1 MLLKFAKQTVECHFY
16 HHSLAT
22 IDVSLV
28 RPIQEYAKSCLQVAE
43 YQMKI
48 PDGDLDLAKEYL
60 ERVATSNAEDVVRAN
75 GLLKDVKDL
84 QAKGQNTGTVSRGQ
98 ADVRTLKKAD

>member
-1 MLLKFAKQTVECHFY
+1 
-16 HHSLAT
+16 
-22 IDVSLV
+22 
-28 RPIQEYAKSCLQVAE
+28 
-43 YQMKI
+43 MKI

-60 ERVATSNAEDVVRAN
+60 ERVATSNAEDVVKAN

>member
-1 MLLKFAKQTVECHFY
+1 MSFY

-48 PDGDLDLAKEYL
+48 PDGDLDLAKDYL

-75 GLLKDVKDL
+75 GLLKDVKDF
-84 QAKGQNTGTVSRGQ
+84 QATRSQNTETVSSGQ
-98 ADVRTLKKAD
+98 ADVRTLRKTG

>member
-1 MLLKFAKQTVECHFY
+1 MYLF
-16 HHSLAT
+16 S
-22 IDVSLV
+22 V

-60 ERVATSNAEDVVRAN
+60 ERVATSNAEDVVRATE
-75 GLLKDVKDL
+75 LLKEVKSDF
-84 QAKGQNTGTVSRGQ
+84 QARSQNAETVSGGQ
-98 ADVRTLKKAD
+98 VATQLLQKTDWMPAYHFLTQIFCV